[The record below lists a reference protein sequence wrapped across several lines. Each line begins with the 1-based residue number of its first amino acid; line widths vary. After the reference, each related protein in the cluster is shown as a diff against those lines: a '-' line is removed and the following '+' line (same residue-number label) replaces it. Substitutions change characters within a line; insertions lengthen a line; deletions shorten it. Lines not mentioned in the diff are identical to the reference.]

1 MGHEDFHELT
11 AAYALDAL
19 DEQDELAYEEHLR
32 TCPQCREDLA
42 AVQDTAGLLA
52 YGTASEAPPP
62 GLRERILEQAR
73 SERTNVIP
81 MRRRWAFPAA
91 ASVAAVA
98 ATAAIGLGIWASS
111 LRSDLN
117 GELEARIGLE
127 QVVSVISD
135 PESERVSASVG
146 SGTLVVSPTGAAA
159 LILSNLDPAPSG
171 KTYEI
176 WVAEDRTPEP
186 AGLFQTAGER
196 THVALTRPVPR
207 GATVMVT
214 LEPAGGTTKPGGAP
228 VFTAKSA

>member
-32 TCPQCREDLA
+32 TCPHCREELA
-42 AVQDTAGLLA
+42 SVQDTAGLLA
-52 YGTASEAPPP
+52 YGAVAQAPPP
-62 GLRERILEQAR
+62 ALRERILEQAR
-73 SERTNVIP
+73 SERVNVIP
-81 MRRRWAFPAA
+81 IRRRWALPAA

-117 GELEARIGLE
+117 GEQEARTSLE

-135 PESERVSASVG
+135 PRSERVSASVG

-176 WVAEDRTPEP
+176 WVAEDRTPKP
-186 AGLFQTAGER
+186 AGLFQSAGDR
-196 THVALTRPVPR
+196 THVAVTLPVPK
-207 GATVMVT
+207 GATVLIT
-214 LEPAGGTTKPGGAP
+214 LEPAGGRTKPSGAP
-228 VFTAKSA
+228 LFAATSA

>member
-32 TCPQCREDLA
+32 GCPQCREDLA

-52 YGTASEAPPP
+52 YGTASEVPPP
-62 GLRERILEQAR
+62 ALRERILEQAR

-81 MRRRWAFPAA
+81 FRRRWALPAA

-111 LRSDLN
+111 LRADLN
-117 GELEARIGLE
+117 GEQEARTDLE

-135 PESERVSASVG
+135 PESERISASVG
-146 SGTLVVSPTGAAA
+146 SGTLVVSSTGAAA
-159 LILSNLDPAPSG
+159 LVLSNLDPAPNG

-176 WVAEDRTPEP
+176 WVSEDRAPKP
-186 AGLFQTAGER
+186 AGLFQTAGDR
-196 THVALTRPVPR
+196 TQVVLTRAVPK

-214 LEPAGGTTKPGGAP
+214 LEPAGGTTKPSGAP
-228 VFTAKSA
+228 VFMAKTA

>member
-19 DEQDELAYEEHLR
+19 DEHDELAYEEHLR
-32 TCPQCREDLA
+32 GCPQCREDLA

-52 YGTASEAPPP
+52 YGTVAQAPPP
-62 GLRERILEQAR
+62 ALRERILDQAR
-73 SERTNVIP
+73 SERANVIP
-81 MRRRWAFPAA
+81 IRRHWALPAA

-117 GELEARIGLE
+117 GEREARTGLE

-159 LILSNLDPAPSG
+159 LILSSLAPAPSG

-176 WVAEDRTPEP
+176 WVAEDGIPKP
-186 AGLFQTAGER
+186 AGLFQTGGDR
-196 THVALTRPVPR
+196 THVALTRSVPK
-207 GATVMVT
+207 GATVLIT
-214 LEPAGGTTKPGGAP
+214 LEPAGGTTKPSGAP
-228 VFTAKSA
+228 LFTAKSA

>member
-19 DEQDELAYEEHLR
+19 DELDQLGYEEHLR
-32 TCPQCREDLA
+32 MCPQCREDLA

-52 YGTASEAPPP
+52 YGAVAQAPPP
-62 GLRERILEQAR
+62 ALRERILEQAR
-73 SERTNVIP
+73 NERTNVIP
-81 MRRRWAFPAA
+81 IRRRWALPAA

-98 ATAAIGLGIWASS
+98 AMAAVGLGIWASS

-117 GELEARIGLE
+117 GEQEARTSLE

-135 PESERVSASVG
+135 PQSERVPASVG

-159 LILSNLDPAPSG
+159 LILPGLDPAPSG

-176 WVAEDRTPEP
+176 WVAEDRAPKP
-186 AGLFQTAGER
+186 AGLFQSAGET
-196 THVALTRPVPR
+196 THVAVTRPVPK
-207 GATVMVT
+207 GASVLIT
-214 LEPAGGTTKPGGAP
+214 LEPAGGRTTPSGTPLFA
-228 VFTAKSA
+228 AKSA